1 VTASSLEE
9 ALTAAQAGADYLGL
23 GTVYA
28 TPTKANSKS
37 IIGTSGV
44 RHILG
49 QLHEKGFSAVSTVCI
64 GGVNSSNLQRVL
76 LQASHLSKPL
86 NGVAVVSAIM
96 AAEDPEATSAN
107 LLNLVR
113 SPAPFHSRNI
123 AALSSRTS
131 TELPSAPADLLKLIV
146 PLFAALAEAKP
157 LCHNMTNLVVQ
168 NFAANIALALGGSP
182 IMAQSGGEAADL
194 AKLGGSLLLNQGS
207 VTPESLANSVVATKA
222 YNSVGGAIVF
232 DPVGAGATAARRA
245 AVKSMLGQ
253 SYFSVIKG
261 NESEILTVLGEQVI
275 IQHGVDSASGSGL
288 TTEDKARVVKKLAA
302 RERCVI
308 LMTGKVD
315 VLSDGKRT
323 YAISNGDAM
332 LGEVTGTGCTLG
344 TTIGA
349 FAAVEKRRDKE
360 GKGGDMLLATLAAC
374 IVFEIAA
381 ERAAKKVN
389 GPGGFVPMFIDEIYG
404 LRKNLAKGYTGFVD
418 AAKVELIDV

>member
-1 VTASSLEE
+1 MTASSLEE
-9 ALTAAQAGADYLGL
+9 ALIAAQAGADYLGL

-44 RHILG
+44 RDILG
-49 QLHEKGFSAVSTVCI
+49 QLHRHGLSAVSTVCI

-76 LQASHLSKPL
+76 LQASHLKKPL
-86 NGVAVVSAIM
+86 DGVAVVSAIM
-96 AAEDPEATSAN
+96 AAEDPEAASAS
-107 LLNLVR
+107 LLNLVH
-113 SPAPFHSRNI
+113 SPAPFRSRNI
-123 AALSSRTS
+123 VALSEEANTGNLLIGTR
-131 TELPSAPADLLKLIV
+131 DLLKCIV

-182 IMAQSGGEAADL
+182 IMAQNGGEAADL

-207 VTPESLANSVVATKA
+207 VTPESLANSMLATKA
-222 YNSVGGAIVF
+222 YNSIGGPIVF
-232 DPVGAGATAARRA
+232 DPVGAGATAARRE
-245 AVKSMLGQ
+245 AVKNMLGH

-261 NESEILTVLGEQVI
+261 NQSEIQTVLGEEVI
-275 IQHGVDSASGSGL
+275 IQHGVDSASGSEL
-288 TTEDKARVVKKLAA
+288 TTDDKARIVHKLAE

-315 VLSDGKRT
+315 VLSDGWRT
-323 YAISNGDAM
+323 YAIHNGDAI

-344 TTIGA
+344 TTIAA
-349 FAAVEKRRDKE
+349 FAAVEKRRDEE

-374 IVFEIAA
+374 IVST
-381 ERAAKKVN
+381 
-389 GPGGFVPMFIDEIYG
+389 
-404 LRKNLAKGYTGFVD
+404 LR
-418 AAKVELIDV
+418 